1 MPRRAKDDPAA
12 PDLNVDRLVSVA
24 IELID
29 AEGLDTF
36 SLRGLARRL
45 GAGNMSV
52 YYYVE
57 DRDHLLALV
66 LDEILGSVSL
76 KRLPDDPLDAVATI
90 SKRFVAAFAA
100 HPGTIPLFALQPIYS
115 IGPHGLALFD
125 HLVGLLRR
133 AGLPN
138 DTVAHTTVA
147 LVEYLCGH
155 LIGHL
160 PQTRHPHQ
168 DHARAVD
175 DILASLPDGAA
186 PNIRALGP
194 ELRHAVS
201 TLQPNVGI
209 NLILAGLRT
218 HRDAQSGD
226 AQSGHDP
233 SP

>member
-1 MPRRAKDDPAA
+1 MPRRAKNDPTA
-12 PDLNVDRLVSVA
+12 PELNLERLVRVA

-29 AEGLDTF
+29 ADGLDNF

-52 YYYVE
+52 YHYVN

-66 LDEILGSVSL
+66 LDEILGSVKL

-100 HPGTIPLFALQPIYS
+100 HPATIPLFALQPIYS
-115 IGPHGLALFD
+115 IGPNGLALFD

-133 AGLPN
+133 AKLSD

-147 LVEYLCGH
+147 LFEYLCGH

-160 PQTRHPHQ
+160 PQTQHPDQ
-168 DHARAVD
+168 GHAKTVD
-175 DILASLPDGAA
+175 DIITSLPPEIA
-186 PNIRALGP
+186 PNIQALGP
-194 ELRHAVS
+194 ELRRAAS
-201 TLQPNVGI
+201 TLQPNAGI
-209 NLILAGLRT
+209 NLILSSLRALQDSPENI
-218 HRDAQSGD
+218 DASL
-226 AQSGHDP
+226 
-233 SP
+233 